1 MAIKPIKNGEDYE
14 KTLKRIEKIWDARK
28 NTREGDELEV
38 LSLLVENYEQH
49 NYAVL
54 PPDPIE
60 AIKFRVEQ
68 MGLKRSDL
76 TPYFGGQNRVSEIL
90 NKKRKLT
97 VKMIKEL
104 YQNLNIPVESLIG
117 YV

>member
-1 MAIKPIKNGEDYE
+1 MAIKPIKNNRDYE
-14 KTLKRIEKIWDARK
+14 KTLERIEEIWDAKK
-28 NTREGDELEV
+28 NTHEGDELEI

-49 NYAVL
+49 NYSML

-60 AIKFRVEQ
+60 AIKFRIEQ

-76 TPYFGGQNRVSEIL
+76 IPYFGGQNRVSEVL
-90 NKKRKLT
+90 NRKRHLT
-97 VKMIKEL
+97 VKMIKQL

-117 YV
+117 